1 MRIFV
6 GNVPFATTEEDL
18 TLLFEPYG
26 IVDRVQIA
34 TERETG
40 RARGFAFVDMPDATE
55 AHAAIEALH
64 GTPLEGR
71 LLTVNEARPREER
84 GATLASTSVT
94 PVRK

>member
-6 GNVPFATTEEDL
+6 GNVPFANTEEDL

-55 AHAAIEALH
+55 AHAAIAALH

-71 LLTVNEARPREER
+71 LLTVNEARPRDER
-84 GATLASTSVT
+84 GGQGR
-94 PVRK
+94 PRR